1 MIRLDNVGFSYGP
14 THNVLR
20 DISFVLQP
28 GERVLV
34 LGANGAGKSTLLSI
48 LNGLVHPCGGTYS
61 FGDRPVNY
69 TRSGL
74 RELRKQVGTVVQD
87 PDDQLFGATVLQ
99 DVAMGP
105 LEGGHSEAAARER
118 GLRAIDSM
126 GILHLADRPIHA
138 LSLGEK
144 KRAALAG
151 VLVSSP
157 AVLLLDEPSAGL
169 DAGGED
175 ALFHIL
181 NGLTSIIC
189 IATHDTGLLVRW
201 ASRVLLLQAGR
212 LVYDGSP
219 GKLLEDWDARTAGCG
234 LREPA
239 IVALQRKMRLE
250 MEIPTR

>member
-1 MIRLDNVGFSYGP
+1 MIRLNKVSFSYSP
-14 THNVLR
+14 KHPVLR
-20 DISFVLQP
+20 DISFVLRP
-28 GERVLV
+28 GERVIV
-34 LGANGAGKSTLLSI
+34 LGANGAGKSTLLSV
-48 LNGLVHPCGGTYS
+48 LNGLVHPCGGNYS
-61 FGDRPVNY
+61 FAERPVNY

-105 LEGGHSEAAARER
+105 LERGDSEPTARER
-118 GLRAIDSM
+118 GLRAIESM

-151 VLVSSP
+151 VLVTSP
-157 AVLLLDEPSAGL
+157 AVILLDEPSAGL

-175 ALFHIL
+175 SLFHIL
-181 NGLTSIIC
+181 NGLSSIIC
-189 IATHDTGLLVRW
+189 IATHDTSLLVRW

-212 LVYDGSP
+212 LVYDGTP
-219 GKLLEDWDARTAGCG
+219 DKLLEDWDNRTAGCG
-234 LREPA
+234 LRKPS
-239 IVALQRKMRLE
+239 IVALERNMRLE